1 MTFKLSPLGLALA
14 SALSLTLAACGGGG
28 NGTDG
33 NAGTFKIAGTGA
45 FGAPYPVGSKVTV
58 TDAFGTTFS
67 SEVTDQSGNYEVT
80 VDKAAKAPFVVS
92 VSAEDLPTLVSVS
105 TDAQPVRINVT
116 PITHL
121 IAATLSPSGNPE
133 KLADEIKT
141 SAATVTT
148 QTLANK
154 KTTVME
160 SIVKPVT
167 DLLADI
173 TDPISG
179 TIEIGKGHDLVL
191 EALKIQVQ
199 PTGSNTST
207 VSVTLKSSEPLDMAP
222 IALGA
227 GGVSSLPKWA
237 DTAGYTAP
245 AKSDLAGD
253 GLPNQIT
260 ALLGRMTAC
269 YALPQSERIK
279 SGGTTASDITADTCK
294 AIFLAND
301 PSKYKHNSYSVSNT
315 GAFKG
320 IFSSSVLSQSVKF
333 SLPSFE
339 YKVKNGNTTDAAK
352 PMDGDVIFTARWQDS
367 EGNSGID
374 EHWARPDS
382 SGKLFLTG
390 NLSGMDI
397 EVSPRGE
404 YRELLNLSGK
414 NFYSTGYNIVINAKH
429 PYAKIVATSPK
440 GTPITLI
447 KRSGYDYYVIANKDG
462 SPTTTSVIRLA
473 GAYKDTGTS
482 GTPRTDFAGLIW
494 AGDQDA
500 SDQDIAAFGAQ
511 GTWRFDLYTNAT
523 DSTPAFPDIK
533 RRTLQRPP
541 TLTEIKASAWPT
553 LVDAVKTDARSQSK
567 DTGYISLNDP
577 PSDNKIYL
585 DAGNNA
591 APAWSV
597 QTGAWSPTKI
607 TVLGLD
613 PNTNLSFND
622 STNLRSTSRQAVVQ
636 CSSTGASDKHCADS
650 QGNYAANMRIGLFV
664 FSGRDLRRVQMNY
677 AVDLRKQ

>member
-1 MTFKLSPLGLALA
+1 MTFKLSPLNLALA
-14 SALSLTLAACGGGG
+14 SALSLSLAGCGGGG
-28 NGTDG
+28 SGTSPKADTFTLP
-33 NAGTFKIAGTGA
+33 GTAAT
-45 FGAPYPVGSKVTV
+45 GAPYPDGSLVTV
-58 TDAFGTTFS
+58 TDAAGKTFS
-67 SEVTDQSGNYEVT
+67 GKVADQSGNYEVT

-92 VSAEDLPTLVSVS
+92 VSADDLPTLVSVS
-105 TDAQPVRINVT
+105 TDAQPARINVT
-116 PITHL
+116 PITNL
-121 IAATLSPSGNPE
+121 IAATLSTSGNPQKLAEEIRNGAAVTTE
-133 KLADEIKT
+133 KLVA
-141 SAATVTT
+141 
-148 QTLANK
+148 K
-154 KTTVME
+154 KKDVMD
-160 SIVKPVT
+160 SILKPVT
-167 DLLADI
+167 DLFADS

-207 VSVTLKSSEPLDMAP
+207 VNVTLKSSESLDMAP
-222 IALGA
+222 IALGT
-227 GGVSSLPKWA
+227 GGVSSLPKLA
-237 DTAGYTAP
+237 ETTGYLAP
-245 AKSDLAGD
+245 AKSDLAGE
-253 GLPNQIT
+253 GLPNQIS

-294 AIFLAND
+294 AIFQAND
-301 PSKYKHNSYSVSNT
+301 PSKFKHNSYSVSST

-339 YKVKNGNTTDAAK
+339 YKVKNGNTTDATKA
-352 PMDGDVIFTARWQDS
+352 MDGDVIFTARWQDS
-367 EGNSGID
+367 AGNSGID
-374 EHWARPDS
+374 EHWARPDAN
-382 SGKLFLTG
+382 GKLFLTG

-440 GTPITLI
+440 GNPITLV

-500 SDQDIAAFGAQ
+500 SDQDIAAIGAQ
-511 GTWRFDLYTNAT
+511 GTWRFDLYTNAN
-523 DSTPAFPDIK
+523 DSTPAFADIK
-533 RRTLQRPP
+533 RRTLQRAP
-541 TLTEIKASAWPT
+541 TLAETKASAWPT
-553 LVDAVKTDARSQSK
+553 VVDAVKADARSRSK
-567 DTGYISLNDP
+567 DTGYITLNDV
-577 PSDNKIYL
+577 PSDNKIYIDV
-585 DAGNNA
+585 DAGDGA
-591 APAWSV
+591 AWSV
-597 QTGAWSPTKI
+597 PTGAWSPTKI

-613 PNTNLSFND
+613 PKTDLSFND
-622 STNLRSTSRQAVVQ
+622 STNLRSTSRTAVVQ

-650 QGNYAANMRIGLFV
+650 QGNYAQNMRIGLFI